1 MGSGGYPNP
10 MFVAGGRALQRRNS
24 SMRAPLSLT
33 HSSVELD
40 EWEIPVGSVIVDTKF
55 GEGCFGEVHKGVVRG
70 PLPSTRTMKSNICV
84 NVAIK
89 MLKSK
94 KVGCLVAGEIKSLM

>member
-1 MGSGGYPNP
+1 MQNGYTNP

-24 SMRAPLSLT
+24 SLRLPLTLT
-33 HSSVELD
+33 HGNIELD
-40 EWEIPVGSVIVDTKF
+40 DWEIPVGSVIVDTKF
-55 GEGCFGEVHKGVVRG
+55 GEGCFGEVHRGVVRG
-70 PLPSTRTMKSNICV
+70 PLPSSRMMKSNICI

-94 KVGCLVAGEIKSLM
+94 